1 MLNWAA
7 RYFPI
12 MRTLQSTVGD
22 TDSILEVGSGAFG
35 LARYVPQNVVG
46 CDVQFAKKP
55 LPNLLAVRASAA
67 SLPFPDASFDAVV
80 SSDVLEHVPP
90 EVRPHVIA
98 ETLRVAKRLA
108 IFGFPCGPAAQKLDE
123 SFLAFYKQHALSP
136 PEWLTEHM
144 EFPFPETTLFSHL
157 GPSWR
162 VSSFGN
168 ESLSFHNWLNHRERT
183 GPWNLIFQT
192 GLRLAPAL
200 IEKALKQFDRPPF
213 YRQICVI
220 ERAAA

>member
-12 MRTLQSTVGD
+12 LRTLHRTVGE
-22 TDSILEVGSGAFG
+22 TESILEVGSGAFG

-67 SLPFPDASFDAVV
+67 SLPFPDASFAAVV

-90 EVRPHVIA
+90 GSRPQVIA
-98 ETLRVAKRLA
+98 ETLRVAKKLA
-108 IFGFPCGPAAQKLDE
+108 IFGFPCGPQAQKLDAK
-123 SFLAFYKQHALSP
+123 FLDFYKQNALTP

-144 EFPFPETTLFSHL
+144 EFPFPDQSLFDKL
-157 GPSWR
+157 DPLWR
-162 VSSFGN
+162 VSFFGN
-168 ESLSFHNWLNHRERT
+168 ESLTFHNWLNHKERT
-183 GPWNLIFQT
+183 GPWNLIFTT
-192 GLRLAPAL
+192 GLRIAPSVV
-200 IEKALKQFDRPPF
+200 EKILTLFDRPPF
-213 YRQICVI
+213 YRQICVV